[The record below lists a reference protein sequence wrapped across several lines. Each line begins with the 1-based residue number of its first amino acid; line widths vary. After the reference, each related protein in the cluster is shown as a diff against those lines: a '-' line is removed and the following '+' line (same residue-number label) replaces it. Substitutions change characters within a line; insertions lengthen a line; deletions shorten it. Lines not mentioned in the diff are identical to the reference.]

1 VARAPYYGMLMFGR
15 ASDGALVPT
24 GLDGGSEALSAY
36 AVRADDGVLRIS
48 LINRDLGRAS
58 QASIETGHRFAE
70 GHVLRLAGPAAD
82 ETDVTYGGALDD
94 YGGWTATA
102 KEPVGLSGAEFVVD
116 VPAASA
122 ATVVLT
128 PA

>member
-1 VARAPYYGMLMFGR
+1 
-15 ASDGALVPT
+15 
-24 GLDGGSEALSAY
+24 
-36 AVRADDGVLRIS
+36 VRADDGVLRIS

-58 QASIETGHRFAE
+58 QASVKTGQRFAE

-82 ETDVTYGGALDD
+82 ETDVTFGGATLDD

-102 KEPVGLSGAEFVVD
+102 KDPVGFSGAEFVVE
-116 VPAASA
+116 VPGASA